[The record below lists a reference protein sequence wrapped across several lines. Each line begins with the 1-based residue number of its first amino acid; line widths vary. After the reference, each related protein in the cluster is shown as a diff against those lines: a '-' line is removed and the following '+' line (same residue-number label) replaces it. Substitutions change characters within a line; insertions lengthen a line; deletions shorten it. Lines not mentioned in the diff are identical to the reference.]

1 MPPAG
6 LTASTLGFPAPFS
19 AQEPERCFY
28 KEKTQLIG
36 LPWTSFPHGVQ
47 WLRLRVSKA
56 GGAGSNPGLRTK
68 ISQAPCCGKNKYMN
82 ENKIKIKK
90 ESHNSEHVT
99 STSSH
104 LSGVH
109 FTQAVRLATCPSG
122 HSPALLLAEPSL
134 TSLATLA
141 SLRLPNESSSF
152 LPWGLC
158 TSFLPAQNV
167 LSALCLVNR
176 YSVFS
181 SQVKVLS
188 FKGSL
193 LTLHIG

>member
-6 LTASTLGFPAPFS
+6 LTASTLGFPGPFS

-90 ESHNSEHVT
+90 ENHNSEHVT

-104 LSGVH
+104 LSGAH
-109 FTQAVRLATCPSG
+109 FTQALILYAGCEARHVPLWPLSCPSPCRTLTHFSG
-122 HSPALLLAEPSL
+122 RTGLSQAPKWVKLFPALGPLHVLPSCPECPFR
-134 TSLATLA
+134 SLP
-141 SLRLPNESSSF
+141 SEQIFSF
-152 LPWGLC
+152 
-158 TSFLPAQNV
+158 Q
-167 LSALCLVNR
+167 LS
-176 YSVFS
+176 
-181 SQVKVLS
+181 
-188 FKGSL
+188 G
-193 LTLHIG
+193 

>member
-1 MPPAG
+1 MV
-6 LTASTLGFPAPFS
+6 
-19 AQEPERCFY
+19 
-28 KEKTQLIG
+28 KTS
-36 LPWTSFPHGVQ
+36 P
-47 WLRLRVSKA
+47 SKA

-141 SLRLPNESSSF
+141 SLKLPNESSSF